1 MQHYI
6 LAIDQGTTSSRAIV
20 FNQSRKIVGLGQQEF
35 PQIFPQS
42 GWVEHDP
49 EDIWESVLQ
58 TCREAIRNAHIEAGK
73 VSVIGITNQ
82 RETVVIW
89 DKTTGR
95 PVYNAIVWQD
105 RRTAGLCATL
115 KDRGY
120 ETIITEKT
128 GLLLD
133 PYFSATKIAWILD
146 NVPGMREKAEQ
157 SQLLF
162 GTIDCFL
169 IWRLSGG
176 KIHATDATNA
186 SRTMLYNISTN
197 SWDDELLEL
206 FNIPRCM
213 LPKVKDCADDFG
225 YTAAAFF
232 GSEIPIRGVA
242 GDQHAALIGQACFE
256 PGMVKS
262 TYGTGCFALLN
273 TGQDRVHSKN
283 RLLTTIAYRLN
294 GETCYALEGSI
305 FIAGAAV
312 QWLRDGLA
320 IIENANQSGKLAE
333 LADNDEDIYL
343 VPAFVGLG
351 APHWNA
357 DVRGAIYGL
366 TRNTGPAEFCRAAL
380 EAVAYQTNDLLQA
393 MYKDWDSHCLSVLR
407 VDGGMVASDWTMQ
420 RLADILNTKVDRPE
434 IMETTAMGA
443 AWLAASHI
451 GVWPNK
457 AEFSKSWALD
467 TRYKPKMTEAIRER
481 KLAGWAKALERTLL
495 P

>member
-1 MQHYI
+1 MQNYI
-6 LAIDQGTTSSRAIV
+6 LAIDQGTTSSRAII
-20 FNQSRKIVGLGQQEF
+20 FNENRKIVGVGQREF
-35 PQIFPQS
+35 PQIFPHS

-49 EDIWESVLQ
+49 EEIWQSVLD
-58 TCREAIRNAHIEAGK
+58 TCREAVRNAHIEAG
-73 VSVIGITNQ
+73 SVCAIGITNQ
-82 RETVVIW
+82 RETVVVW

-105 RRTAGLCATL
+105 RRTAAYCESL
-115 KDRGY
+115 KSSGHEAAVTD
-120 ETIITEKT
+120 KT

-133 PYFSATKIAWILD
+133 PYFSASKIAWILD
-146 NVPGMREKAEQ
+146 NVAGAREKAEK

-162 GTIDCFL
+162 GTIDSFL
-169 IWRLSGG
+169 IWRLTGG
-176 KIHATDATNA
+176 KVHATDATNA
-186 SRTMLYNISTN
+186 SRTMLYNISKN
-197 SWDDELLEL
+197 AWDEELLEL
-206 FNIPRCM
+206 FDIPRSL
-213 LPKVKDCADDFG
+213 LPDVKDCSDNYGYADA
-225 YTAAAFF
+225 TLL
-232 GSEIPIRGVA
+232 GSQIPITGVA

-273 TGQDRVHSKN
+273 TGHDQVKSEN

-312 QWLRDGLA
+312 QWLRDGLG
-320 IIENANQSGKLAE
+320 IIENASQSGKLAE

-357 DVRGAIYGL
+357 DARGAIYGL
-366 TRNTGPAEFCRAAL
+366 TRNTGPADFCRAAL
-380 EAVAYQTNDLLQA
+380 ESVAYQTNDLLQA
-393 MYKDWDSHCLSVLR
+393 MYKDWSSQNRSILR

-443 AWLAASHI
+443 AWLAASYM
-451 GVWPNK
+451 GVWPDK
-457 AEFSKSWALD
+457 AEFAKSWALD
-467 TRYKPKMTEAIRER
+467 TRYQPKMSEAVRER
-481 KLAGWAKALERTLL
+481 KLSGWAKALERTLL